1 MRNECS
7 RKGWRAAASSPFT
20 SRHSPAV
27 SSWQLSDCHWATA
40 HLLFDLL
47 WTVNIQS
54 GQSPPK
60 DELSCSDS
68 KPSNLTNGR
77 PNCTANWQASQAE
90 NYQRAPIRRKLLM
103 GQQRRPQPK
112 RLAAKLR

>member
-1 MRNECS
+1 MRNES
-7 RKGWRAAASSPFT
+7 LLQRLESGGAPPLT
-20 SRHSPAV
+20 SRLSLAV

-60 DELSCSDS
+60 DELSCSYS

-90 NYQRAPIRRKLLM
+90 NYQRAPIRRK
-103 GQQRRPQPK
+103 
-112 RLAAKLR
+112 